1 MKNKVISLLLVTA
14 MISIAGCGSKESTVE
29 PTEVVIETETEE
41 PTEEEEIIE
50 TETEEPSP
58 FSNIKDENGEYTEEL
73 IGTLAM
79 YPFFEGKT
87 ESEIR
92 EYLASD
98 DDLQCYLRDGKVA
111 DIEFYL
117 ESLYDFYGNDKSGS
131 TNASSSDTNNS
142 STSNKGNSSS
152 SKSESTVASAES
164 TQSTSSSSSS
174 NSDLAPGET
183 YVDGV
188 KGMYI
193 NGEFIPSFMYETG
206 EPQGE
211 QVYDNVYSEVSPDA
225 PTRIYAQAGETPL
238 SEQAGYSVG
247 DTWNYQSLDGAQ
259 ARTYIGNDLWTEPDE
274 GQTIISR
281 AFKYSNSDKLEW
293 EIVEI
298 R

>member
-1 MKNKVISLLLVTA
+1 MKNKVISLLIVIA
-14 MISIAGCGSKESTVE
+14 MISLAGCGSKGTTVE
-29 PTEVVIETETEE
+29 PTETVIETEEKVVETETETEE
-41 PTEEEEIIE
+41 PTEEVAVIE

-152 SKSESTVASAES
+152 TSNNTGNTAGSQSNTNSSTAGSNSSTPAEQPPAPSNSESQDVINNGDGTI
-164 TQSTSSSSSS
+164 T
-174 NSDLAPGET
+174 APGGIIYE
-183 YVDGV
+183 DGSNF
-188 KGMYI
+188 G
-193 NGEFIPSFMYETG
+193 NGPSTNYG
-206 EPQGE
+206 
-211 QVYDNVYSEVSPDA
+211 NA
-225 PTRIYAQAGETPL
+225 IY
-238 SEQAGYSVG
+238 
-247 DTWNYQSLDGAQ
+247 
-259 ARTYIGNDLWTEPDE
+259 
-274 GQTIISR
+274 
-281 AFKYSNSDKLEW
+281 
-293 EIVEI
+293 
-298 R
+298 

>member
-14 MISIAGCGSKESTVE
+14 MISIAGCGSKETTVE
-29 PTEVVIETETEE
+29 PTEAVIETETEE

-131 TNASSSDTNNS
+131 TDANNSDTNNS

-152 SKSESTVASAES
+152 TSNNTDNNAGSQSNTNSSSAGSNSSTPAEQPPAPSNSESSGIP
-164 TQSTSSSSSS
+164 S
-174 NSDLAPGET
+174 NDDLAGLNIPGVT
-183 YVDGV
+183 VG
-188 KGMYI
+188 GLG
-193 NGEFIPSFMYETG
+193 NSGEHTDY
-206 EPQGE
+206 
-211 QVYDNVYSEVSPDA
+211 N
-225 PTRIYAQAGETPL
+225 
-238 SEQAGYSVG
+238 
-247 DTWNYQSLDGAQ
+247 
-259 ARTYIGNDLWTEPDE
+259 NDI
-274 GQTIISR
+274 Q
-281 AFKYSNSDKLEW
+281 
-293 EIVEI
+293 
-298 R
+298 